1 MKSAANTRLP
11 LRIVRQQARYLA
23 IAAGVY
29 AVFWAAT
36 GQAPTLSV
44 TLIYSFLLG
53 NFTTLALEQISIPG
67 VTRES
72 SWYWP
77 LNVVLLLAVTAIAV
91 TLATL
96 VVFLVSGTPG
106 GFQQFLSTGWK
117 FPAVANLFLVWHF
130 SFTR

>member
-1 MKSAANTRLP
+1 MKSAATSR
-11 LRIVRQQARYLA
+11 RIFRQQALYLA

-36 GQAPTLSV
+36 GQAPSLSA
-44 TLIYSFLLG
+44 TLIYSFFLG
-53 NFTTLALEQISIPG
+53 NFTTLALENVEIPG

-77 LNVVLLLAVTAIAV
+77 LNLVLLLAVTAMAV

-96 VVFLVSGTPG
+96 VVFLVLGTPG
-106 GFQQFLSTGWK
+106 DFPQFL
-117 FPAVANLFLVWHF
+117 
-130 SFTR
+130 